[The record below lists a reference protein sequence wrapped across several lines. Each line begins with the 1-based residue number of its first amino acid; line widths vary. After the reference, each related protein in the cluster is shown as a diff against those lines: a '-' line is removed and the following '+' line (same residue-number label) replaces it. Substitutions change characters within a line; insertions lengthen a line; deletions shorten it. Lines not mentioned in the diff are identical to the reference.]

1 MTMTS
6 ALLTARAQNGGVDEP
21 DPAARARRRTFT
33 AEYKARVLAEYDAL
47 PEHSGERGALVR
59 REGLYSSH
67 IAEWRKARDAAAL
80 DALEPRARPAK
91 RTAERIELERLRRKN
106 ERLEAELA
114 RTKLALEITG
124 KAVDG
129 RCGPPVWMKSLG
141 LPPSGHVVRAWC
153 VTARGK
159 A

>member
-33 AEYKARVLAEYDAL
+33 VEYKARVLAEYDAL

-124 KAVDG
+124 KAHALLELISESAASDNK
-129 RCGPPVWMKSLG
+129 PTK
-141 LPPSGHVVRAWC
+141 
-153 VTARGK
+153 
-159 A
+159 